1 MKFVLEQGYSC
12 VGMRLHVSCLFLS
25 LHWQLVKD
33 VRRLVDN
40 GEFLANR
47 HSNSP
52 VCKLIVTLLLE
63 LITDHSR
70 EVMCLLCVLF
80 VCLFVCLFTSLLSS
94 VTIIVCLVLR

>member
-1 MKFVLEQGYSC
+1 
-12 VGMRLHVSCLFLS
+12 MRLHVNETKICTLAVHCFLS
-25 LHWQLVKD
+25 LHLQLVKD

-70 EVMCLLCVLF
+70 EVNKQTKKKDIVHKEYYSLF
-80 VCLFVCLFTSLLSS
+80 DSLFTLN
-94 VTIIVCLVLR
+94 VLY